1 MNAPANASAVKPM
14 TTAIE
19 LTPLEA
25 ELLAALK
32 EADEYD
38 ALCLECPPS
47 VVQKRRDVIV
57 KAERAA

>member
-1 MNAPANASAVKPM
+1 M